1 MKRQNAQSL
10 GDAIR
15 HYLGEKQTFNR
26 KLLENRVINSWSEL
40 MGHTVASYTSQV
52 EIRRQKLYVTLTSS
66 VLRHN
71 LMLSRQEIIQ
81 KINEKIGS
89 EVITDIVFR

>member
-15 HYLGEKQTFNR
+15 LYLSEKQTFNR
-26 KLLENRVINSWSEL
+26 KLLENRVVNSWGEL
-40 MGHTVASYTSQV
+40 MGNTVASYTSQV

-89 EVITDIVFR
+89 EVINDIVFR

>member
-15 HYLGEKQTFNR
+15 LYLGEKQTFNR

-40 MGHTVASYTSQV
+40 MGSAVASYTSQV

-89 EVITDIVFR
+89 EVITDIIFR